1 MIGGTIIKIIEWERQ
16 KICDDL
22 LDHVIDYNSS
32 LWFLLLW
39 STSDEIIAVIGW
51 VCNLTKI
58 VDSSNQM
65 ERFWCNFLD
74 MNLMI
79 CA

>member
-39 STSDEIIAVIGW
+39 STCDEIMAAIGW
-51 VCNLTKI
+51 VCNSQKNCWFKQ
-58 VDSSNQM
+58 SNGKV
-65 ERFWCNFLD
+65 
-74 MNLMI
+74 LMHFI
-79 CA
+79 RH